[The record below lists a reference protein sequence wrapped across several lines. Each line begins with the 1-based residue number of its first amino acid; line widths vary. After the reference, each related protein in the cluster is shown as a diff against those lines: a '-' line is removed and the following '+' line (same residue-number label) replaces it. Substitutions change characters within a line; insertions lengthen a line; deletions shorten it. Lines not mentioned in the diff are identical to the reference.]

1 MNALSLPVQRLL
13 AGAILLFVV
22 LGLQAVLVPFVGR
35 ISSNIDQLEQL
46 RFEIARTEALAAR
59 PRPPRVNLPL
69 DTLIIAHDTVSAK
82 ALLTQRL
89 ETLAATGSIVFAA
102 KPDSA
107 NAPAPHRLQL
117 DIVLTGAE
125 GDLRRFVGEAE
136 NGSPRV
142 RFERWRLIPSAGDG
156 RLTFEASAVAV
167 WRKRT

>member
-1 MNALSLPVQRLL
+1 MNALSRPVQRLL
-13 AGAILLFVV
+13 AAAILLFVI
-22 LGLQAVLVPFVGR
+22 LGLQAVLVPLAER
-35 ISSNIDQLEQL
+35 IGNNVDQLDQL
-46 RFEIARTEALAAR
+46 RFEIARTGALATR

-69 DTLIIAHDTVSAK
+69 DTLILAHDVVSAK

-107 NAPAPHRLQL
+107 NAQAPHRLQL

-125 GDLRRFVGEAE
+125 GDLRRFLAEAE

-142 RFERWRLIPSAGDG
+142 RFERWRLSP
-156 RLTFEASAVAV
+156 
-167 WRKRT
+167 